1 MLLQTNSA
9 DMQKPASNN
18 EPHVFRGTVPP
29 HEKLLL
35 LAILIVV
42 AAWIMFR
49 VAVVLF
55 AAFG

>member
-1 MLLQTNSA
+1 MLLQTSSG
-9 DMQKPASNN
+9 DLQKPASNS

-35 LAILIVV
+35 LATLMVV

-49 VAVVLF
+49 VAMMLF
-55 AAFG
+55 ATLG

>member
-1 MLLQTNSA
+1 MLLRTSSG
-9 DMQKPASNN
+9 DMQKPASNS

-35 LAILIVV
+35 LAILMVV

-55 AAFG
+55 ATFG

>member
-1 MLLQTNSA
+1 
-9 DMQKPASNN
+9 
-18 EPHVFRGTVPP
+18 VPP

-35 LAILIVV
+35 LAMLIVV

-49 VAVVLF
+49 VALMLL